1 MGAVTKETSTDA
13 EVIMNFK
20 AELLCIAATI
30 WLEQISGQHV
40 ATIYPGG
47 FPLNYNPLLSLIKYP
62 YPAQPPIGQPVE
74 RGPSPYKIQN
84 VKNLGEGDCW
94 YKCGGKQGKCDWCG
108 PDGYCCRQGSEWNK
122 DGCDGK
128 VGGKNRHECTASG
141 YIKNSNMGCYPTF
154 GGDLKLGTRE
164 EAQAACDKSDNCKSI
179 LQPKCVNYVYFQM
192 CYTHSAH
199 YTASD
204 GSCIYQRSVSCGGH
218 KADSCA
224 ACVQGHGKKWCNGDC
239 QWCNGICQS
248 KNEICDNDFM
258 KIPSSYCTN
267 TLDATYS
274 SFGEAK
280 RKCSQE
286 CGCVGVYNQ
295 GCDDEEFK
303 VCLVS
308 DKKNGNDIA
317 TSTQGSCT
325 YKKKDSEFLLK
336 PGTFCD
342 KSSDEAYSTFDE
354 ARKACENICG
364 CEAVYSSGCTN
375 EKWYTCD
382 PGSNFKSSSQ
392 GSCIFERNQRKQ
404 LQNFSCGKKLGTV
417 RISGGS
423 EAKENSIPWQVLLRP
438 IGKDGNYYTRAN
450 CGGTILSPYH
460 VMTAAHC
467 YEGKNAKEVNR
478 GKIQDGLKSEVLAGE
493 HDANNRLDKATVHPV
508 LKVTA
513 HPKYRDSIND
523 GIKYDFAILT
533 LKDPIDLSGKSN
545 ARAACLPDPTDTD
558 FSDHPFF
565 EVSGWGKTNGL
576 D

>member
-1 MGAVTKETSTDA
+1 MG
-13 EVIMNFK
+13 
-20 AELLCIAATI
+20 
-30 WLEQISGQHV
+30 
-40 ATIYPGG
+40 
-47 FPLNYNPLLSLIKYP
+47 
-62 YPAQPPIGQPVE
+62 
-74 RGPSPYKIQN
+74 
-84 VKNLGEGDCW
+84 
-94 YKCGGKQGKCDWCG
+94 
-108 PDGYCCRQGSEWNK
+108 
-122 DGCDGK
+122 
-128 VGGKNRHECTASG
+128 
-141 YIKNSNMGCYPTF
+141 
-154 GGDLKLGTRE
+154 LGTRE

-218 KADSCA
+218 MADSCA

-286 CGCVGVYNQ
+286 CGCVGVCNQ

-364 CEAVYSSGCTN
+364 CEAVYSSGCTK

-417 RISGGS
+417 RITGGS
-423 EAKENSIPWQVLLRP
+423 EAKENSIPWQIWL
-438 IGKDGNYYTRAN
+438 
-450 CGGTILSPYH
+450 
-460 VMTAAHC
+460 
-467 YEGKNAKEVNR
+467 R
-478 GKIQDGLKSEVLAGE
+478 GKGDE
-493 HDANNRLDKATVHPV
+493 DTFFPV
-508 LKVTA
+508 EKVTA
-513 HPKYRDSIND
+513 HPKYKDNED
-523 GIKYDFAILT
+523 GLHYDFAILT
-533 LKDPIDLSGKSN
+533 LRDPIDLSGKSN
-545 ARAACLPDPTDTD
+545 ARAVCLPDSTDTD
-558 FSDHPFF
+558 FSDQPV
-565 EVSGWGKTNGL
+565 EVSGWGLTDGL
-576 D
+576 DGNP